1 MESGS
6 SSSDA
11 RFSSNSSRI
20 RMMPIS
26 KPYSP
31 CQVSLS
37 LGILGFSSWAT
48 LVPGKISI
56 FNDKKCH
63 FNYFSN
69 FQFDNNADIST
80 FIH

>member
-6 SSSDA
+6 NSSDA
-11 RFSSNSSRI
+11 HFSSNSSV
-20 RMMPIS
+20 RMMPVS

-56 FNDKKCH
+56 FNDKKCLPWQMLLLE
-63 FNYFSN
+63 FS
-69 FQFDNNADIST
+69 I
-80 FIH
+80 